1 MKESPT
7 KSQRERLKCES
18 TRHAS
23 KNSLKQTQRAASHLP
38 SQKCSAEAPGQGR
51 ACCQRNLFL
60 FFPSSHSLSTPYFS
74 PPTPHPSLL
83 CVKLQGC
90 YAETGILTALWE
102 VSILLFWLC
111 GRESCRKGGERER
124 KRERDWSGAST
135 TFIIQLKLSGGQKED
150 GWHLVVRA
158 EMYIKT
164 VKLQTFF
171 ISVGVLVLFDYILLF
186 FTSFGNS
193 CSWS

>member
-1 MKESPT
+1 MP
-7 KSQRERLKCES
+7 LK
-18 TRHAS
+18 HAS

-60 FFPSSHSLSTPYFS
+60 FFPSSHSLDPLFLFP
-74 PPTPHPSLL
+74 PPTPLS
-83 CVKLQGC
+83 CVSSFRAAMLRPAYWQHFEKSAFYYFGC
-90 YAETGILTALWE
+90 VTEM
-102 VSILLFWLC
+102 V
-111 GRESCRKGGERER
+111 ESRVERGARER
-124 KRERDWSGAST
+124 KRDWSGEST

>member
-1 MKESPT
+1 MP
-7 KSQRERLKCES
+7 LK
-18 TRHAS
+18 HAS

-60 FFPSSHSLSTPYFS
+60 FFPSSHSLDPLFLS
-74 PPTPHPSLL
+74 PPHPSLL
-83 CVKLQGC
+83 GVKLQGC

-111 GRESCRKGGERER
+111 DGDGRESCRKGGERE
-124 KRERDWSGAST
+124 KERDWSGEST
-135 TFIIQLKLSGGQKED
+135 TFILQLKLSGGQKEG